1 MSNFLIVIAGPTA
14 IGKTN
19 LAITLA
25 QRLNTIILSSDSRQ
39 FYRQT
44 SIGTAKPTNEELNA
58 APHYFINSLDIADNY
73 NVGSFERDALQLLDT
88 QFKQHQSVIMV
99 GGSGLYIRAVC
110 EGLDE
115 FPEVPTTIRTTINHH
130 YQTEGIAYLQNNL
143 QKLDPNYYAIVDT
156 NNPQRMIRAL
166 EVCMGTNKPFSSFL
180 LRNANAR
187 PFKCIKIALDTDRA
201 TLYNQINKRVDDM
214 MAMGLEAEA
223 RNLYPSKQL
232 NALQTVGYQELFSYF
247 DGTSTLTEAVELI
260 KQNTRRYAKRQ
271 LTWLRK
277 DPEFLWFEPTD
288 IDTIWATIQDIS
300 AKPMP

>member
-25 QRLNTIILSSDSRQ
+25 QRLDTIILSSDSRQ

-44 SIGTAKPTNEELNA
+44 SIGTAKPSNDELTA
-58 APHYFINSLDIADNY
+58 APHYFINSLDITDNY

-115 FPEVPTTIRTTINHH
+115 FPEVPTTIRATINHH
-130 YQTEGIAYLQNNL
+130 YQTEGITYLQTNL
-143 QKLDPNYYAIVDT
+143 QQLDPNYYAVVDT

-180 LRNANAR
+180 VRNANSR
-187 PFKCIKIALDTDRA
+187 PFKCIKIALDTNRA
-201 TLYNQINKRVDDM
+201 TLYNRINKRVDDM

-223 RNLYPSKQL
+223 RNLYPFKQL

-247 DGTSTLTEAVELI
+247 DGSISLTQAVALI

-288 IDTIWATIQDIS
+288 IDAIWATIVDILS
-300 AKPMP
+300 EKV